1 MKKGVL
7 LCLVVAVFLVMMPVK
22 IRAEEA
28 ERDRKKATPEH
39 RHGVELF
46 LGNTQDD
53 GKNGFSIGLT
63 YEYRLSELF
72 GIGGLIEHAG
82 EDFREWVLAVP
93 FFLHPYKGWRFLVAP
108 GIEIDDEDGDNNFLF
123 RAGAAYEFEIAE
135 RWSITPEFNVDFVD
149 GDEVLVYGLS
159 FGYEF

>member
-1 MKKGVL
+1 MRKGVL
-7 LCLVVAVFLVMMPVK
+7 LCLLVAVFWVMIPVK
-22 IRAEEA
+22 IWAGEA
-28 ERDRKKATPEH
+28 ERNHKKETPEH
-39 RHGVELF
+39 HHGVELF

-53 GKNGFSIGLT
+53 GENAFSIGLT

-72 GIGGLIEHAG
+72 GIGGLIEYAG
-82 EDFREWVLAVP
+82 EDFREWILAVP

-108 GIEIDDEDGDNNFLF
+108 GIDIDDEDGDNNFLF

-159 FGYEF
+159 FGYGF